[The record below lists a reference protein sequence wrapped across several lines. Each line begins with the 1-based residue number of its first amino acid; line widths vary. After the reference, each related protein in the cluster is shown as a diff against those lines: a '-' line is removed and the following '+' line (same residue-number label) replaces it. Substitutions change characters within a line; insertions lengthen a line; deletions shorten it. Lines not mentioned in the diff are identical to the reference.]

1 MTELIVAVDGYSYD
15 EAKGKGV
22 LDALKIAK
30 ERKLIWGIKIS
41 DMLFSGSSPEI
52 IRDLKGTY
60 GLSVFADAK
69 LHDIPNTIENS
80 LRRLVGSGADL
91 VSVHLSSLF
100 RPRDEELLK
109 HIAGFTVLTSFT
121 DLQVRLIYER
131 RVEDLVKDL
140 ADVALSNSYRYIV
153 LPVRAL
159 DLIRDYPLKKICSGI
174 RPHWFPDRKDQIS
187 VASVREAQAKGADYI
202 VIGRPIM
209 ESRTIIEA
217 IEKVH
222 QELL

>member
-1 MTELIVAVDGYSYD
+1 MTELIVAVDGYSYE
-15 EAKGKGV
+15 EAKEKRV

-100 RPRDEELLK
+100 RPSDEELLK

-209 ESRTIIEA
+209 ESRNIIEA

>member
-1 MTELIVAVDGYSYD
+1 MTELIVAVDGYSYE
-15 EAKGKGV
+15 EAKEKGI

-100 RPRDEELLK
+100 RPSDEELLK

-209 ESRTIIEA
+209 ESRNIIEA